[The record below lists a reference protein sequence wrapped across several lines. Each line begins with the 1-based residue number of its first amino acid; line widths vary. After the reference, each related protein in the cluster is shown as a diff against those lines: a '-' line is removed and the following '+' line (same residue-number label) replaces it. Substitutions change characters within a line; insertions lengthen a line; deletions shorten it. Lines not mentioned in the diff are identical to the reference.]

1 MKSLFALVPFMLSQS
16 PDGLLHTFAVTCDN
30 ASELEITAVPD
41 GTIDG
46 ALAVEVVSGD
56 GTVFQDAT
64 LPLTFVVRSGVAV
77 VDPADPTGPAGQTVF
92 RVTGDVRV
100 GPAVK
105 NITEDV
111 ILTVTAVPAAEATTF
126 GFQVGA
132 QRPKGGGATPAAARA
147 KR

>member
-1 MKSLFALVPFMLSQS
+1 M
-16 PDGLLHTFAVTCDN
+16 FAVSCDN

-46 ALAVEVVSGD
+46 ALAIQIISGD
-56 GTVFQDAT
+56 GTVAPQDPA
-64 LPLTFVVRSGVAV
+64 LPLTFVVRSGTAV
-77 VDPADPTGPAGQTVF
+77 VDPNDPTGAAGQTVY

-100 GPAVK
+100 GPDVS

-111 ILTVTAVPAAEATTF
+111 VLSVTAVPLPEATTF
-126 GFQVGA
+126 GLQVSA
-132 QRPKGGGATPAAARA
+132 PRPKGTATAARA

>member
-1 MKSLFALVPFMLSQS
+1 M
-16 PDGLLHTFAVTCDN
+16 FAVSCDN

-46 ALAVEVVSGD
+46 ALAVEIISGD
-56 GTVFQDAT
+56 GTLAPQDPAT
-64 LPLTFVVRSGVAV
+64 PLVFVVRSGTAV
-77 VDPADPTGPAGQTVF
+77 VDPADPTGAAGQTVF

-100 GPAVK
+100 GPAVVT
-105 NITEDV
+105 ITEDV

-126 GFQVGA
+126 GLQVSA
-132 QRPKGGGATPAAARA
+132 PRPKGGGAAPAAARST